1 MGSSMCECLDG
12 IYCKKA
18 ELPPSA
24 TEDSLHTWLA
34 LASETIFL
42 VGIINIANVE
52 QSKERLFDGELR
64 DIHISC

>member
-12 IYCKKA
+12 IYCKQA